1 MLFLLQ
7 FFSLLFLS
15 NFLSPH
21 FYQFSKLF
29 CSLYLSLSFPFHI
42 FPFGKRQQLNFFP
55 LKIPE
60 NKIFIWF
67 NGLAQ
72 CFFIL
77 QWSCFHFIFVVVVI
91 MLLSL
96 LLLLLFLLI
105 IHLQWNE
112 TIQLTEETFFS
123 PLLIDWQVFTLIV
136 SLLFSLFLFSFL
148 R

>member
-7 FFSLLFLS
+7 FFFLS
-15 NFLSPH
+15 FSYPISCLHTFINFPNCFALS
-21 FYQFSKLF
+21 
-29 CSLYLSLSFPFHI
+29 LSLSFPFHI